1 MTFKRTAIAVLAAT
15 MLSAAGVAAAEP
27 MGGRMGGHG
36 HGFEFMEIMHQLNLT
51 DAQKQ
56 QAHSIM
62 ESAWASSKPLMDQM
76 HSIHE
81 QLTAQFLTAG
91 TTAAQLAP
99 LVRQEEQ
106 LRAQLDSKR
115 LNVGLQVRNLLTPDQ
130 LTQAATLHS
139 KLSALHEQEHE
150 VMEGSHEGGN

>member
-15 MLSAAGVAAAEP
+15 MLSAAGVAAAQPE
-27 MGGRMGGHG
+27 GRMGGHG

-62 ESAWASSKPLMDQM
+62 ESAWASSKPIMDQM
-76 HSIHE
+76 HSVHQ
-81 QLTAQFLTAG
+81 QLATQFLTPG
-91 TTAAQLAP
+91 TTAAQLEP

-106 LRAQLDSKR
+106 LRAQLDSKH
-115 LNVGLQVRNLLTPDQ
+115 LNVALQVRNLLTPDQ
-130 LTQAATLHS
+130 LAQAATLHS

-150 VMEGSHEGGN
+150 VMEGSHDGPN